1 MFFVLILSVRFG
13 VLGGGSILVEFS
25 LGEVRLFDVSFP
37 VVLD

>member
-13 VLGGGSILVEFS
+13 VLGVGRSSRVS